1 MKKIIKKDFLKFMSK
16 FAMADI
22 RLDDITS
29 NRGNVIRRIYNK
41 NNKVIAIIINWEKYW
56 ITGE

>member
-1 MKKIIKKDFLKFMSK
+1 
-16 FAMADI
+16 MADI

>member
-1 MKKIIKKDFLKFMSK
+1 MKKIIKKDFLKFISK

-29 NRGNVIRRIYNK
+29 NKGNVIRRIYNK
-41 NNKVIAIIINWEKYW
+41 NKVIAIIINWKKYW